1 MVPQMNYKSTLN
13 LKPIQDLISPG
24 DDILI
29 GYPEGR
35 MHAGGGIAMD
45 ELARTLTYGTADIPA
60 RPFLEEGILTK
71 KNELGQLIQE
81 HYTKRVEGK
90 DKRPTLKRIGA
101 EAVSAVQEFVRGD
114 YYKQT
119 VPNSPETI
127 DRKSRRQKGK
137 FLLSDKPLIDTGDM
151 VNSTV
156 FVVKE
161 LGK

>member
-1 MVPQMNYKSTLN
+1 MVPQMTWKSTVN

-35 MHAGGGIAMD
+35 PHAGGGINND
-45 ELARTLTYGTADIPA
+45 ELARKLTYGDADTPA
-60 RPFLEEGILTK
+60 RPVLEEGILTK

-81 HYTKRVEGK
+81 HYTKRVEGH
-90 DKRPTLKRIGA
+90 DKRPSLKRIGA
-101 EAVSAVQEFVRGD
+101 EAVSAVQEFVRSD
-114 YYKQT
+114 YYKET
-119 VPNSPETI
+119 VPNAPATI

-137 FLLSDKPLIDTGDM
+137 YLLSDKPWIDIGDLINATTY
-151 VNSTV
+151 VI
-156 FVVKE
+156 KE

>member
-1 MVPQMNYKSTLN
+1 MVPQMTWKSTLN
-13 LKPIQDLISPG
+13 LKPIQDLIYPG
-24 DDILI
+24 EDILI

-35 MHAGGGIAMD
+35 VHAGGGIATD

-71 KNELGQLIQE
+71 KNEIGVLIQE

-90 DKRPTLKRIGA
+90 DKRPTLKRICA
-101 EAVSAVQEFVRGD
+101 EAVSAVQDFVRSD
-114 YYKQT
+114 YYKET
-119 VPNSPETI
+119 VPNAPATI

-137 FLLSDKPLIDTGDM
+137 YLLSDKPLIDTGDM
-151 VNSTV
+151 LNATT